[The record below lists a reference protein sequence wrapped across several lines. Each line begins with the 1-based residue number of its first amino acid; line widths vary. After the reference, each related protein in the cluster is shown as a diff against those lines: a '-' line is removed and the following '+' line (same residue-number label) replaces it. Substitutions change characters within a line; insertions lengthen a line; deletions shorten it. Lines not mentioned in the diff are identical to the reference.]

1 MTAAA
6 HSTASAAA
14 AAAAASSLEALFE
27 RPAALPPVPRVLQS
41 LIASF
46 QQEDVSARD
55 IAAQLETDP
64 VLSAK
69 TLRLANSAYFHVSR
83 SILSLDDALSML
95 GFVMVRNLVL
105 AAGTGLAFKHVAG
118 LDLRQFW
125 RHSLCTAGGA
135 RWLASQTEDNA
146 DLAFMTGLI
155 QGLGHLVLR
164 AADAKTL
171 AALDGEC
178 APLDPQR
185 ASCERRLLGFH
196 HGQVAAALARRWN
209 FPDVIANTLVAVPE
223 PDREGDEL
231 LLGIV
236 RTAVWNARRECL
248 PASHDAMTLPQPTA
262 QLTLVWD
269 GAPPVLSVLIG
280 RQGPRP
286 VPPMAELTAE
296 MQGLFDE

>member
-1 MTAAA
+1 MTAATTT
-6 HSTASAAA
+6 HSARSV
-14 AAAAASSLEALFE
+14 SLQALFE
-27 RPAALPPVPRVLQS
+27 RPAALPTVPRVVQS

-46 QQEDVSARD
+46 QREDVTAQT
-55 IAAQLETDP
+55 IAAQLEADP

-83 SILSLDDALSML
+83 SIETLDDALHML

-105 AAGTGLAFKHVAG
+105 AAGIGQAFKNVKG

-135 RWLASQTEDNA
+135 RWLAGQTEVNA

-164 AADAKTL
+164 AGDAGAL
-171 AALDGEC
+171 AALDREC
-178 APLDPQR
+178 APLDALR
-185 ASCERRLLGFH
+185 ADCERRVLGFH
-196 HGQVAAALARRWN
+196 HGQVAAELARRWK
-209 FPDVIANTLVAVPE
+209 FPAVITDTLAALPE
-223 PDREGDEL
+223 PSKDGDGS

-236 RTAVWNARRECL
+236 RTAVWNAGRECL
-248 PASHDAMTLPQPTA
+248 PATNTAVSLPQLAAPLA
-262 QLTLVWD
+262 LVWD
-269 GAPPVLSVLIG
+269 GTPPVLSVRVG

-286 VPPMAELTAE
+286 VPAMAELTAE
-296 MQGLFDE
+296 LEGLFGDD

>member
-1 MTAAA
+1 MT
-6 HSTASAAA
+6 SAARSTTTLSA
-14 AAAAASSLEALFE
+14 PEARLEALFE
-27 RPAALPPVPRVLQS
+27 RPAALPPVPRVLHS

-46 QQEDVSARD
+46 RREDISARA
-55 IAAQLETDP
+55 IAEQLENDP

-83 SILSLDDALSML
+83 SILSLDDAVSML

-105 AAGTGLAFKHVAG
+105 AAGMGLAFKDVPG

-125 RHSLCTAGGA
+125 RHSLCTAAGA
-135 RWLASQTEDNA
+135 RWLAGQTDVNA

-164 AADAKTL
+164 AGDAKAL

-178 APLDPQR
+178 APLDPRR
-185 ASCERRLLGFH
+185 ADCERRVLGFH

-209 FPDVIANTLVAVPE
+209 FPAVIADTLAAVPE
-223 PDREGDEL
+223 PGQDGDEL
-231 LLGIV
+231 LLDIV

-248 PASHDAMTLPQPTA
+248 PAPQDPLTLPQPTA
-262 QLTLVWD
+262 QMTLIWE
-269 GAPPVLSVLIG
+269 GTPPVLSVRIG

-286 VPPMAELTAE
+286 VPTMAELTAE
-296 MQGLFDE
+296 MQGLFDD

>member
-6 HSTASAAA
+6 HRTPCARDAR
-14 AAAAASSLEALFE
+14 LEALFE
-27 RPAALPPVPRVLQS
+27 RPAALPPVPRVVQA

-46 QQEDVSARD
+46 QQEDVSARA

-83 SILSLDDALSML
+83 SILSLDDALGML

-105 AAGTGLAFKHVAG
+105 AAGMGLAFKNVAG

-135 RWLASQTEDNA
+135 RWLAGQTEVNA

-164 AADAKTL
+164 AGDAKALT
-171 AALDGEC
+171 ALDHEC
-178 APLDPQR
+178 APLDPRR
-185 ASCERRLLGFH
+185 ADCERRALGFH

-209 FPDVIANTLVAVPE
+209 FPAVIADTLAAVPE
-223 PDREGDEL
+223 PGQDGDEL
-231 LLGIV
+231 LLCIV
-236 RTAVWNARRECL
+236 RTAVWNAGRECL
-248 PASHDAMTLPQPTA
+248 SAPQGALALPQPTEQIA
-262 QLTLVWD
+262 LVWD
-269 GAPPVLSVLIG
+269 GAPPVLSVSIG

-286 VPPMAELTAE
+286 VPAMAELTAE
-296 MQGLFDE
+296 LQGLFDD